1 VGSLAAITLIA
12 LFPQDRWLFLIGMS
26 IFTGFCT
33 YMMPGTSRWY
43 FWYVAGFSVP
53 LIALAGGADPLN
65 DFQTVITRSE
75 ETALGIVSYS
85 LVWLLIWPTSSR
97 EALEDAV
104 RRLAA
109 AHRQLAAHYLTPT
122 IGETHDA
129 GPEALRRQTTQVL
142 ARLGGLL
149 DGAEIDS
156 YEVWEARHAWRSL
169 IHQLSQLTSTS
180 ERWRQ
185 SSADVREVD
194 RQRLIPELAEF
205 AASSTA
211 GSPKSAHAGGASA
224 GARADFCAAEPR
236 RQGDG
241 FAFAVPPGR
250 APPLSQSPAG
260 NRQAHARSL

>member
-1 VGSLAAITLIA
+1 MGSLAAITLIA

-26 IFTGFCT
+26 IFTGFCA
-33 YMMPGTSRWY
+33 YMMPGNSRWY
-43 FWYVAGFSVP
+43 FWLRCRVLGTAHCTCRRRRPSERFS
-53 LIALAGGADPLN
+53 DSYN
-65 DFQTVITRSE
+65 SYQ
-75 ETALGIVSYS
+75 ETALGVVSYS

-180 ERWRQ
+180 ERCRQ

-194 RQRLIPELAEF
+194 RQRL
-205 AASSTA
+205 S
-211 GSPKSAHAGGASA
+211 GA
-224 GARADFCAAEPR
+224 CKI
-236 RQGDG
+236 RQ
-241 FAFAVPPGR
+241 
-250 APPLSQSPAG
+250 
-260 NRQAHARSL
+260 